1 MSEIGKLFSP
11 HLLEEAV
18 LSALQRRL
26 PLYMLEAQEQ
36 YGLKLPEIVSW
47 SLEDEEEDRQ
57 PEQSFPALIIVAGGI
72 GKGGEP
78 EENSDAWYRA
88 KWALQVDLIVQ
99 HPKMVMARKIAQI
112 YGAVIRGALVQERS
126 LTKDGFR
133 IDWTGELNPYRG
145 EKSRTEAASN
155 NFFLVTVEEVVNWR
169 LGPKGDELPEEPP
182 GSDPEVTETDVVL
195 EVDE

>member
-1 MSEIGKLFSP
+1 MSEIGELFSP

-26 PLYMLEAQEQ
+26 PLYMKEAANQ
-36 YGLKLPEIVSW
+36 YGLELPSIASW
-47 SLEDEEEDRQ
+47 GLVDEDEDRT
-57 PEQSFPALIIVAGGI
+57 PEQGLPALIVIAGGI

-88 KWALQVDLIVQ
+88 KWALQVDVIVD
-99 HPKMVMARKIAQI
+99 HPQMVMARKIAQI
-112 YGAVIRGALVQERS
+112 YGAVIRGALMQERS
-126 LTKDGFR
+126 LNKDGMR

-169 LGPKGDELPEEPP
+169 LGPKGDELPAEPP
-182 GSDPEVTETDVVL
+182 GTDPEVTEVDVSL

>member
-18 LSALQRRL
+18 LSALQRRI
-26 PLYMLEAQEQ
+26 PLYMLEVKSQ
-36 YGLKLPEIVSW
+36 YGLELPPVASW
-47 SLEDEEEDRQ
+47 GLEDEEEDRQ
-57 PEQSFPALIIVAGGI
+57 PEQTFPALIVVAGGI

-78 EENSDAWYRA
+78 EENSDGWYRA
-88 KWALQVDLIVQ
+88 KWALQVDLIVE
-99 HPKMVMARKIAQI
+99 HPQRVLARKIAQV

>member
-26 PLYMLEAQEQ
+26 PLYMDEAANQ
-36 YGLKLPEIVSW
+36 YGLELPEIVSW
-47 SLEDEEEDRQ
+47 GLIDEEEDRK
-57 PEQSFPALIIVAGGI
+57 PEQGLPALIVIAGGI

-88 KWALQVDLIVQ
+88 AWGVQVDVIVD
-99 HPKMVMARKIAQI
+99 HPEMVMARKIAQI

-126 LTKDGFR
+126 LTRDGFR

-169 LGPKGDELPEEPP
+169 LGPKGDELPAQPP
-182 GSDPEVTETDVVL
+182 GNDPEVTEVDVSL